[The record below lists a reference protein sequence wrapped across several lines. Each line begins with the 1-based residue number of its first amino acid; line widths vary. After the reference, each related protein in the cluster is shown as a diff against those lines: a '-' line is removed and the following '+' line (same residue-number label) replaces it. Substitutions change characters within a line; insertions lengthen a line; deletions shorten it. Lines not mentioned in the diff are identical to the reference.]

1 MLGGEAF
8 VGRPGGPVSEAT
20 GCTDP
25 ERGSGVRAAD
35 MSLRSWVVAGYSHCA
50 GWGRPGR
57 RDSGRWRRIVTPR
70 ISLSRTN
77 REEEVAA
84 EETGTRRT
92 GRAARAPRARG
103 AFRGRFGERGL
114 ADCSAPRG
122 AGGAGAPGAQ
132 LRTLP
137 AAVRGAAN
145 RSN

>member
-1 MLGGEAF
+1 M
-8 VGRPGGPVSEAT
+8 
-20 GCTDP
+20 
-25 ERGSGVRAAD
+25 
-35 MSLRSWVVAGYSHCA
+35 
-50 GWGRPGR
+50 
-57 RDSGRWRRIVTPR
+57 TPR

-77 REEEVAA
+77 E
-84 EETGTRRT
+84 RRKWRRKSRGRGGP
-92 GRAARAPRARG
+92 GRAERAPRARG

>member
-1 MLGGEAF
+1 MGE
-8 VGRPGGPVSEAT
+8 VE
-20 GCTDP
+20 TD
-25 ERGSGVRAAD
+25 
-35 MSLRSWVVAGYSHCA
+35 
-50 GWGRPGR
+50 
-57 RDSGRWRRIVTPR
+57 RDSAHLTVA
-70 ISLSRTN
+70 N
-77 REEEVAA
+77 KREEEVAA

-92 GRAARAPRARG
+92 GRAERAPRARG